1 MLISYRKKFL
11 FVHIFKTA
19 GTSITNSLAPYSYR
33 PESTRPANW
42 LTFLSA
48 NWKKIHRTPIK
59 KHATALE
66 IQDSL
71 DSGIFDS
78 FFKFS
83 FVRNPW
89 DWQVSLYHFIL
100 DRPHN
105 PGFEATKAMGSFR
118 NFVLSRE
125 KLDFTQTGCLVDE
138 TGKLLVD
145 FVGRFEN
152 LEVDFQTICNRV
164 GITATLPHINKSDR
178 LGYRDYYDEETRAL
192 TARLYAEDIERFGY
206 TF

>member
-1 MLISYRKKFL
+1 MLVSYHKKFL

-19 GTSITNSLAPYSYR
+19 GTSITDSLARYCYR
-33 PESTRPANW
+33 PGSTRPSNW
-42 LTFLSA
+42 MAYLST

-66 IQDSL
+66 IRDSL
-71 DSGIFDS
+71 DRDVFDS
-78 FFKFS
+78 FFKFT

-105 PGFEATKAMGSFR
+105 PGHEATKAMGSFR
-118 NFVLSRE
+118 SFVLSRE
-125 KLDFTQTGCLVDE
+125 GSTFTQTGCLTDAD
-138 TGKLLVD
+138 GNLLVD
-145 FVGRFEN
+145 FVGKFEH
-152 LEVDFQTICNRV
+152 LDLDFGLVCEKV
-164 GITATLPHINKSDR
+164 GISARLPHINKMQRS
-178 LGYRDYYDEETRAL
+178 GYRDYYDNETRDL
-192 TARLYAEDIERFGY
+192 TAKLYAEDIERFGY

>member
-1 MLISYRKKFL
+1 MLISYRKRFL

-33 PESTRPANW
+33 PGSTRPANW
-42 LTFLSA
+42 LAFLTTD
-48 NWKKIHRTPIK
+48 WKKIHRTPIK

-66 IQDSL
+66 IQASL
-71 DSGIFDS
+71 DSEIFDS
-78 FFKFS
+78 FYKFS

-100 DRPHN
+100 DRPYN
-105 PGFEATKAMGSFR
+105 PGYEATKAMGSFR
-118 NFVLSRE
+118 NFALSRE
-125 KLDFTQTGCLVDE
+125 KSDFTQTGCLVDE
-138 TGKLLVD
+138 TGNLLVD

-152 LEVDFQTICNRV
+152 LEVDFQTICKRV
-164 GITATLPHINKSDR
+164 GINATLPHINKSDR

>member
-1 MLISYRKKFL
+1 MLISYHKKFL

-19 GTSITNSLAPYSYR
+19 GTSITNCLSPFCYR
-33 PESTRPANW
+33 PESTRPSNW
-42 LTFLSA
+42 IAFLST
-48 NWKKIHRTPIK
+48 NWKKIHQVPIK
-59 KHATALE
+59 KHATVLE
-66 IQDSL
+66 IRTL
-71 DSGIFDS
+71 IAPEIFDRV
-78 FFKFS
+78 FKFT

-89 DWQVSLYHFIL
+89 DWQVSLYHYIL
-100 DRPHN
+100 EHPENCGHA
-105 PGFEATKAMGSFR
+105 ETKAMGSFR
-118 NFVLSRE
+118 NFVFSRE
-125 KLDFTQTGCLVDE
+125 KSDFTQTGCLVDE
-138 TGKLLVD
+138 AGKLLVD

-164 GITATLPHINKSDR
+164 GINATLPHINKSDR

>member
-1 MLISYRKKFL
+1 MLVSYHKKFL

-19 GTSITNSLAPYSYR
+19 GTSINNSLARYCYR
-33 PESTRPANW
+33 SGSTRPSNW
-42 LTFLSA
+42 MAFLMT

-66 IQDSL
+66 IRESL
-71 DSGIFDS
+71 DRGIFDEA
-78 FFKFS
+78 FKFS

-89 DWQVSLYHFIL
+89 DWQVSLYHYIL
-100 DRPHN
+100 DN
-105 PGFEATKAMGSFR
+105 PKNRGHEETKAMGSFR
-118 NFVLSRE
+118 SFVFSRE
-125 KLDFTQTGCLVDE
+125 TSDFTQTGCLVDE
-138 TGKLLVD
+138 SNNLLVD

-152 LEVDFQTICNRV
+152 INEDFCTICSKV
-164 GITATLPHINKSDR
+164 GIAARLPHINKSQR
-178 LGYRDYYDEETRAL
+178 TGYRDYYDAETREL

>member
-1 MLISYRKKFL
+1 MIVSYHKKFL

-19 GTSITNSLAPYSYR
+19 GTSITDSLARYCFR
-33 PESTRPANW
+33 PGSTRPSNW
-42 LTFLSA
+42 MAFLSTD
-48 NWKKIHRTPIK
+48 WKKIHRTPIK

-66 IQDSL
+66 IRDAL
-71 DSGIFDS
+71 DRGIFDEA
-78 FFKFS
+78 FKFS

-105 PGFEATKAMGSFR
+105 PGHKATKAMGSFR

-125 KLDFTQTGCLVDE
+125 GLDFTQTSCLVDE
-138 TGKLLVD
+138 SGNLLVD
-145 FVGRFEN
+145 YVGRFES
-152 LEVDFQTICNRV
+152 LEKDFRTICKKI
-164 GITATLPHINKSDR
+164 GIAARLPHVNKSARTD
-178 LGYRDYYDEETRAL
+178 YREYYDGETREL

>member
-1 MLISYRKKFL
+1 MLVSYHKKFL

-19 GTSITNSLAPYSYR
+19 GTSITDSLARYCYR
-33 PESTRPANW
+33 PGSTRPSNW
-42 LTFLSA
+42 MAFLST
-48 NWKKIHRTPIK
+48 NWKKIHRSPIK

-66 IQDSL
+66 IRESL
-71 DSGIFDS
+71 DRDVFDS
-78 FFKFS
+78 FFKFT

-105 PGFEATKAMGSFR
+105 PGHEATKAMGGFR

-125 KLDFTQTGCLVDE
+125 GLTFTQTGCLTDAD
-138 TGKLLVD
+138 GNLLVD
-145 FVGRFEN
+145 FIGKFEN
-152 LEVDFQTICNRV
+152 LDQDFGLVCEKV
-164 GITATLPHINKSDR
+164 GISARLPHINKMQRS
-178 LGYRDYYDEETRAL
+178 GYRDYYDSETRDL
-192 TARLYAEDIERFGY
+192 TAKLYAEDIERFGY

>member
-1 MLISYRKKFL
+1 MLISYRKRFL

-19 GTSITNSLAPYSYR
+19 GTSITNCLAPYSYR
-33 PESTRPANW
+33 PGSSRPANW
-42 LTFLSA
+42 LAFLTTD
-48 NWKKIHRTPIK
+48 WKKIHRTPIK

-66 IQDSL
+66 IQASL
-71 DSGIFDS
+71 DPEIFDS
-78 FFKFS
+78 FYKFS

-89 DWQVSLYHFIL
+89 DWQVSLYHYIL
-100 DRPHN
+100 DHPENRGHA
-105 PGFEATKAMGSFR
+105 ATKAMGSFR

-125 KLDFTQTGCLVDE
+125 KSDFTQTGCLVDE
-138 TGKLLVD
+138 ARKLLVD

-164 GITATLPHINKSDR
+164 GINATLPHINKSDR
-178 LGYRDYYDEETRAL
+178 LGYRDYYDEETRDL
-192 TARLYAEDIERFGY
+192 TARLYAEDIARFGY